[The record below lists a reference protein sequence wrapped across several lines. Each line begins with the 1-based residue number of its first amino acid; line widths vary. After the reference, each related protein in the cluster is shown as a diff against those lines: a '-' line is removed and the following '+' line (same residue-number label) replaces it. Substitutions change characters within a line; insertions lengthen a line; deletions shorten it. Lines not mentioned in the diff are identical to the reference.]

1 MEFRYAS
8 VRRFDISVVVT
19 KLLGLSYCVF
29 TQRSVHRSSFF
40 QPFLS
45 TFLVLATTENETHAC
60 KCKIPFH
67 ARITFHKLNFSE
79 KCKEE

>member
-1 MEFRYAS
+1 MEFRYAN

-19 KLLGLSYCVF
+19 ELLAVSYCVF

-45 TFLVLATTENETHAC
+45 TFL
-60 KCKIPFH
+60 
-67 ARITFHKLNFSE
+67 S
-79 KCKEE
+79 